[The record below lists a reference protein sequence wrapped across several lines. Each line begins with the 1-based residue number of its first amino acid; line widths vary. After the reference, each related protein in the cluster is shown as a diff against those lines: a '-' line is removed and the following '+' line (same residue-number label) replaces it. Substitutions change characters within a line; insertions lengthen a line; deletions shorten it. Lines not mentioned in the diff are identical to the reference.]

1 MSQTLCL
8 TDCECLAQGIIASRV
23 QKFAALS
30 AVALISSLDMM
41 TTRLG
46 RLTLKTLKGHLEGKL
61 RDDRFR
67 RLFAEEKQLAQLSL
81 QILQV
86 RQHLGLSQQ
95 EVAKKANITQ
105 QQLSKLEHGAN
116 CNVATFLKVCNA
128 LGVSV
133 ELETPEFAEDPVV

>member
-1 MSQTLCL
+1 M
-8 TDCECLAQGIIASRV
+8 
-23 QKFAALS
+23 
-30 AVALISSLDMM
+30 
-41 TTRLG
+41 
-46 RLTLKTLKGHLEGKL
+46 KTFKGHLEGKL

-95 EVAKKANITQ
+95 EVAKKAKVTQ

-116 CNVATFLKVCNA
+116 CNVSTFLKVCNA

-133 ELETPEFAEDPVV
+133 ELETSAFAEDPVV